1 MQVFAE
7 IYPVEGMD
15 FVPLKSAVEKLT
27 LNDASVQKE
36 SCTRLKKHQRT
47 LSIELLI
54 FSTSLGAGWRL
65 GFHGLLHLDIFKQR
79 LEEAG
84 IRYTL

>member
-1 MQVFAE
+1 MVFAE

-36 SCTRLKKHQRT
+36 SCT
-47 LSIELLI
+47 
-54 FSTSLGAGWRL
+54 STSLGAGWRL